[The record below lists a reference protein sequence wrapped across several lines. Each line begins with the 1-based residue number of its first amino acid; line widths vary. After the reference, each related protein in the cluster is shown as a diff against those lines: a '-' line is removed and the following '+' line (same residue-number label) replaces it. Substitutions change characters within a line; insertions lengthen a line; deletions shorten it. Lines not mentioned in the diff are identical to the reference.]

1 MRRKK
6 SKNNGKTT
14 HVNGL
19 EDLILS
25 NFLYHSKLLKDSIKS
40 VNANEIPI
48 AFYFTKQKDN
58 PIFYMEPNGPQ
69 RAKAILKKNSIPSG
83 ILHSD
88 TYTSGTEETAQK

>member
-48 AFYFTKQKDN
+48 AFYFTK
-58 PIFYMEPNGPQ
+58 
-69 RAKAILKKNSIPSG
+69 
-83 ILHSD
+83 
-88 TYTSGTEETAQK
+88 

>member
-6 SKNNGKTT
+6 LKNNGKTT
-14 HVNGL
+14 RVNGL

-48 AFYFTKQKDN
+48 AFYFTKQEDN
-58 PIFYMEPNGPQ
+58 PIFYMGPNGPQ
-69 RAKAILKKNSIPSG
+69 IAKTILRKHSIPSG

-88 TYTSGTEETAQK
+88 T